1 MKKIAILLSAALMMV
16 LAAKPAAAQ
25 NEYPDNVK
33 DVAVAYAKAFFS
45 GDKAVLEEMQAHY
58 REKGKPAGLRL
69 GANIRFINEKTM
81 EFVRTE
87 PDRSM
92 VDGVA
97 CSSLIFLGDPDRH
110 GSREMLLYWDREI
123 PQPDLKPGRIYS
135 VKYTGKNIFTVQF
148 HPDACPG
155 PQDSGYLFDRF
166 IRMMSENKRG
176 N

>member
-1 MKKIAILLSAALMMV
+1 MQNLYSDESYVSIDRQLKRRLVLLFAVLAVLLGVFFWAMIARIEWLAILSACLAGCFGIFFADLFCAPLVRYRRLVRSALSGR
-16 LAAKPAAAQ
+16 
-25 NEYPDNVK
+25 N
-33 DVAVAYAKAFFS
+33 
-45 GDKAVLEEMQAHY
+45 H
-58 REKGKPAGLRL
+58 
-69 GANIRFINEKTM
+69 EKTM

-135 VKYTGKNIFTVQF
+135 VKYTGKNITGIQLQE
-148 HPDACPG
+148 DL
-155 PQDSGYLFDRF
+155 SSRL
-166 IRMMSENKRG
+166 
-176 N
+176 